1 MKNNNMTRNLG
12 EGNITKLLASLA
24 IPAVVAQVVNLLYN
38 IVDRVYIGHIPGI
51 GANALTGVGLF
62 TPILMLINAF
72 AMLAGSGG
80 APRAA
85 IFMGKK
91 DNDTAERI
99 IGNCFTFIIICAVV
113 LTAVFYVSAPQL
125 LRWFGASDATLPY
138 ALSYARIY
146 ILGSVFVLIVM
157 AMNMFITTQGF
168 AKISMLTTVIGA
180 VINIALDPVF
190 IFGFGMGVKGAALA
204 TVLSQ
209 ACSCIWVLAF
219 LCGKKTHLRLKG
231 KNMILQANIILPSI
245 ALGTAMFIM
254 QASESVISVCFNSS
268 LLRYGGDMAV
278 GAMTILTSVMQ
289 FALLPLQGLGQGAQ
303 PIISYNY
310 GAKRADRV
318 KEAYFLLLKI
328 DVGFSFVL
336 WAMVM
341 AFPRAFAAMF
351 TSDAALIAYTGNAL
365 RIYLMAILIFGIQM
379 ACQMAFTSLGKAV
392 SSIIVAVMR
401 KFVLL
406 LPLIYI
412 MPHIFT
418 GNQAM
423 AVYVAEPVADVLAV
437 SFTSVLFYF
446 QFRKVLRQIE
456 G

>member
-99 IGNCFTFIIICAVV
+99 IGNCFTFIMICAVV

-168 AKISMLTTVIGA
+168 AKISMKTVLIGA
-180 VINIALDPVF
+180 ICNIILDPLF
-190 IFGFGMGVKGAALA
+190 IFAFHMGVKGAAVA
-204 TVLSQ
+204 TILSQ
-209 ACSCIWVLAF
+209 AVSAVWVFSF
-219 LCGKKTHLRLKG
+219 LNGKQTKLRIRKEYLKV
-231 KNMILQANIILPSI
+231 QPQIILPVMGLGLASFVMNITESLINI
-245 ALGTAMFIM
+245 AFN
-254 QASESVISVCFNSS
+254 ASLSK
-268 LLRYGGDMAV
+268 YGGDVAV
-278 GAMTILTSVMQ
+278 GAMTILASIMQ
-289 FALLPLQGLGQGAQ
+289 LQFMPVQGLGQGAQ
-303 PIISYNY
+303 PLISYNY
-310 GAKRADRV
+310 GAAKVDRV
-318 KEAYFLLLKI
+318 KKTIRILIVVSLIYT
-328 DVGFSFVL
+328 
-336 WAMVM
+336 M
-341 AFPRAFAAMF
+341 AFWLFVECFPGVFVQLFNSSSPELYEMTTWAA
-351 TSDAALIAYTGNAL
+351 
-365 RIYLMAILIFGIQM
+365 RIYMGMTGIFGIQM
-379 ACQMAFTSLGKAV
+379 AIQQTFMSLGQAKLSLFIACLRK
-392 SSIIVAVMR
+392 II
-401 KFVLL
+401 LL
-406 LPLIYI
+406 LPLIYL
-412 MPHIFT
+412 MPMFIENKVF
-418 GNQAM
+418 
-423 AVYVAEPVADVLAV
+423 AVFLAEPVSDFISVAVASTLFLCNIKKILA
-437 SFTSVLFYF
+437 
-446 QFRKVLRQIE
+446 KA
-456 G
+456 